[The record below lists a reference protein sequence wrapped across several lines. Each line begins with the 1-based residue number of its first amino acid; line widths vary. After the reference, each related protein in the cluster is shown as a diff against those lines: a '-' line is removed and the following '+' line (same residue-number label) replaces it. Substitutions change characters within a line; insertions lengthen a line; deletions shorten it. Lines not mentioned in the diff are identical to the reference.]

1 MNAALDMAQ
10 LRHQQARLET
20 VLCNMGKMVG
30 VTADI
35 ERRDVADHD
44 NADTISQEL
53 PAHSGNNIYVDSAA
67 VQRAFPGFSG
77 AYSEQDEEEEEDSVE
92 FGRGYKG
99 SVKAPSARSLRSAE
113 VSQNLSIMSGD
124 GGRYD
129 ITGTPPLKPRDNMV
143 RQSSIL
149 KNNTRMSSMKENI
162 NPRGKP
168 TDFAGHSTRTS
179 KKVLGQNMHARVES
193 DDTGSLSDQRPA
205 PITTSARN
213 TRFDRRSKHD
223 TANAYSDAI
232 GTMDLGKDSAMRNG
246 TITNQTMIAPDFP
259 GMTELMS
266 GTWKDGSPIWTH
278 SAKAASRFGTPSQR
292 RKPSTSKQS
301 HLPISSVPL
310 PIDERALFAS
320 LQMLQEK
327 VTGLEKDKNTAEEKL
342 EKYELENLQLKSELE
357 EYKHRDS
364 DSALGTDIEEGRRK
378 EWQGEKTRKC
388 DAAYDDACL
397 LITNRT

>member
-1 MNAALDMAQ
+1 MVAHISFGKWHARVNAALDMAQ
-10 LRHQQARLET
+10 RRHRQARLET
-20 VLCNMGKMVG
+20 VRYNMGRMVG
-30 VTADI
+30 MTADE
-35 ERRDVADHD
+35 ERREVADCS
-44 NADTISQEL
+44 NTDTISQEL
-53 PAHSGNNIYVDSAA
+53 PTNSGNDILVDSAA
-67 VQRAFPGFSG
+67 LQRAFPGFSG
-77 AYSEQDEEEEEDSVE
+77 AYSDEEEEEDSVE

-129 ITGTPPLKPRDNMV
+129 ITGTPPLRPRDTMV

-149 KNNTRMSSMKENI
+149 KNSTRMSSMKENI
-162 NPRGKP
+162 NPRGKS
-168 TDFAGHSTRTS
+168 TDSVDHSTRS
-179 KKVLGQNMHARVES
+179 FKKVLGQDMHARVES

-205 PITTSARN
+205 PITTTARN

-223 TANAYSDAI
+223 TANAYSDGI
-232 GTMDLGKDSAMRNG
+232 GTIKLGQGSAMRNG
-246 TITNQTMIAPDFP
+246 TITNQTMIAPDLP

-292 RKPSTSKQS
+292 RKPSTLKQS

-320 LQMLQEK
+320 LQVLRAK

-342 EKYELENLQLKSELE
+342 EKYELENLQLRSELE
-357 EYKHRDS
+357 EQKHRDS
-364 DSALGTDIEEGRRK
+364 DSALG
-378 EWQGEKTRKC
+378 
-388 DAAYDDACL
+388 L
-397 LITNRT
+397 SLIHI